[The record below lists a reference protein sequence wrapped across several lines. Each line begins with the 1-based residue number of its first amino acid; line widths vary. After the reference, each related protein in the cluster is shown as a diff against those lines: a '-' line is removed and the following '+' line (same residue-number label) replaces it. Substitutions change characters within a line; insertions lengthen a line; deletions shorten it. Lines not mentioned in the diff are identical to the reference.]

1 MTHTQTTYTNRI
13 ALRAGKKGARPAE
26 VGALASVFEKSATD
40 LKQSK
45 LLKCKQTLQIATF
58 NVRTLNRIGQLPE
71 LIASAEEHKI
81 DIICIQEHRYTHTED
96 IKYHETGNGWSL
108 ATVSAWKNSVNAAV
122 GGVGLLIGPRD
133 LKTLNSVEK
142 IQPRMMAAK
151 FNGNPRA
158 TIVSC
163 YSPTNVSEENEIVT
177 FYDELSSLVRS
188 IPKHNMLVIGGDM
201 NAQIG
206 KNGNNKYS
214 LHNTSNR
221 NGQHLTDFMIENRL
235 GCLNT
240 NYQKR
245 EGKLW
250 TYTYANN
257 TKAQIDY
264 VLINKK
270 WKNSALNCEAYS
282 SFEGVS
288 TDHRI
293 VTAKIRLSLRKN
305 AKRTATTKHYDWALL
320 NNKDVRDKYVLDL
333 RNRFE
338 TLQEKTEKSTPNDEY
353 ENFVNAHLEAA
364 AKYIPTKIKTKY
376 RVPWETLAVR
386 EKRALVKTAS
396 KNYRKNPTNTNA
408 LKLKTAQYQL
418 AGIYIKEQTEYI
430 QNQIDKIRDSVE
442 DRQSRIAW
450 QTINEVSRRKNTAKA
465 KLKAANQQER
475 IKLWKQHFE
484 NLLGNPPKI
493 THEPITRIIS
503 KQLDIKLGPFTQEE
517 LDSVLRKIKNRKAAG
532 LDEIPPEVWK
542 TRQFDDILLRHCNAV
557 YNQNPID
564 RWTKGCILP
573 FPKKGDLGLAKNYR
587 GITLTSIA
595 AKIYNALLRN

>member
-1 MTHTQTTYTNRI
+1 MM
-13 ALRAGKKGARPAE
+13 
-26 VGALASVFEKSATD
+26 VAT
-40 LKQSK
+40 
-45 LLKCKQTLQIATF
+45 
-58 NVRTLNRIGQLPE
+58 
-71 LIASAEEHKI
+71 
-81 DIICIQEHRYTHTED
+81 
-96 IKYHETGNGWSL
+96 
-108 ATVSAWKNSVNAAV
+108 
-122 GGVGLLIGPRD
+122 
-133 LKTLNSVEK
+133 
-142 IQPRMMAAK
+142 

-235 GCLNT
+235 ACLNT

-320 NNKDVRDKYVLDL
+320 NNKDVRDKYVLEL

-386 EKRALVKTAS
+386 GKTCTSENSLQKLS
-396 KNYRKNPTNTNA
+396 KKPNKH
-408 LKLKTAQYQL
+408 KCLKTKN
-418 AGIYIKEQTEYI
+418 GTKSISRHIYKGT
-430 QNQIDKIRDSVE
+430 
-442 DRQSRIAW
+442 DRI
-450 QTINEVSRRKNTAKA
+450 
-465 KLKAANQQER
+465 
-475 IKLWKQHFE
+475 H
-484 NLLGNPPKI
+484 
-493 THEPITRIIS
+493 S
-503 KQLDIKLGPFTQEE
+503 K
-517 LDSVLRKIKNRKAAG
+517 S
-532 LDEIPPEVWK
+532 
-542 TRQFDDILLRHCNAV
+542 
-557 YNQNPID
+557 D
-564 RWTKGCILP
+564 R
-573 FPKKGDLGLAKNYR
+573 
-587 GITLTSIA
+587 
-595 AKIYNALLRN
+595 